1 MRYFDYAAGLRMTNA
16 RFDAL
21 FGGTA
26 RKPTNPWTSAR
37 WTWLRPSSR

>member
-1 MRYFDYAAGLRMTNA
+1 MTNA

-26 RKPTNPWTSAR
+26 RKPDEPVDQRTMDVAASIQQ
-37 WTWLRPSSR
+37 